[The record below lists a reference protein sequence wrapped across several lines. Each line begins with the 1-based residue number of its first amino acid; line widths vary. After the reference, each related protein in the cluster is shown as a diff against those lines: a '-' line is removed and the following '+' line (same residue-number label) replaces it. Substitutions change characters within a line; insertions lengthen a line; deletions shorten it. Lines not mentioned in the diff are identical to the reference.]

1 MIHSSE
7 KKDNFTDLDFA
18 GIVILQL
25 LSFNAIDDQRHKDL
39 YWEIWVMN

>member
-7 KKDNFTDLDFA
+7 KKDNFTDFDFA

-25 LSFNAIDDQRHKDL
+25 LSFNAIDDQLHEDL
-39 YWEIWVMN
+39 Y

>member
-7 KKDNFTDLDFA
+7 KKDKFTDFDFA

-25 LSFNAIDDQRHKDL
+25 LSFNAIDDQLHEDL
-39 YWEIWVMN
+39 YWEIWVKH